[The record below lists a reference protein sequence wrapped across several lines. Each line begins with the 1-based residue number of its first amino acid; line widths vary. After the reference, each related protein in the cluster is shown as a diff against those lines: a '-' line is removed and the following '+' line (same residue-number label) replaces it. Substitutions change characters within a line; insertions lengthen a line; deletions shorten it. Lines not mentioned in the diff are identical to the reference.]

1 MLPRTLARVWL
12 LLASTPA
19 SATAAA
25 EAATAAGSANK
36 SAASDFVTAAVP
48 VAMNAAT
55 ISSGGQFG
63 ITATRAANATASN
76 ATAMGMAINATTLTA
91 FGDASIVSAMMA
103 AIVDA
108 SIALPRTS
116 DEVRR
121 SRADADVLGKSNLP
135 PSEAGMMKYLS
146 GAFLC
151 CFLQIN
157 LTINSDAR
165 YNFAIV
171 GTSVAAAAAAA
182 IAAADAATVAG
193 TIGSTNLDV
202 ATDAKGN
209 EDDAA
214 PAASALAAI
223 DAVAT
228 ACGSTAPAVSP
239 VVAITT
245 GIRDRMA
252 RKTRAPSLCVHSL

>member
-12 LLASTPA
+12 LLESAPA

-25 EAATAAGSANK
+25 EAATAAESADE
-36 SAASDFVTAAVP
+36 SAASDFLTTDVP
-48 VAMNAAT
+48 VAMGAAT
-55 ISSGGQFG
+55 ISSDGQFG
-63 ITATRAANATASN
+63 ITATSATNATASD
-76 ATAMGMAINATTLTA
+76 AAAMGMIIGATTLVVVD
-91 FGDASIVSAMMA
+91 DASMISAMMA

-108 SIALPRTS
+108 PIALPRTS
-116 DEVRR
+116 DEVKR

-135 PSEAGMMKYLS
+135 PSEAGMMTYLP
-146 GAFLC
+146 GGFLC
-151 CFLQIN
+151 GFLQIN

-165 YNFAIV
+165 YNSAIV

-182 IAAADAATVAG
+182 IAAAATVAG
-193 TIGSTNLDV
+193 TN
-202 ATDAKGN
+202 AKG
-209 EDDAA
+209 D
-214 PAASALAAI
+214 ALAAI

-228 ACGSTAPAVSP
+228 ACESTATAVSP

-252 RKTRAPSLCVHSL
+252 RKPRAPSLRVHSL

>member
-48 VAMNAAT
+48 VAMDAAT

-76 ATAMGMAINATTLTA
+76 ATAMGMTIRDATLVA
-91 FGDASIVSAMMA
+91 VDDASMVSAMMA
-103 AIVDA
+103 AIVGA

-116 DEVRR
+116 EEVRR
-121 SRADADVLGKSNLP
+121 SRADEGVLGKSNLP
-135 PSEAGMMKYLS
+135 PSEAGMMTYLS
-146 GAFLC
+146 GGFLC

-165 YNFAIV
+165 YNSAIV

-182 IAAADAATVAG
+182 IAAAATVAG
-193 TIGSTNLDV
+193 TN
-202 ATDAKGN
+202 AKGD

-214 PAASALAAI
+214 PAACALAAI

-228 ACGSTAPAVSP
+228 ACESTATAVSP

-252 RKTRAPSLCVHSL
+252 RKPRAPSLRVHSL